1 MKLVIVESPNKVRK
15 IREFLG
21 SGFRVS
27 ACFGHVR
34 DLPVSGDLA
43 VKFEGGKITPAYQ
56 MLERSA
62 RHIAELSKLAK
73 EAEEVLLA
81 TDPDREGEAIAWH
94 VSQLLGERAYSRVVF
109 HAVTKSEVQKAM
121 AKPRPLDRRLIDAQQ
136 ARRVLDRVV
145 GWLVSPTLRRLGKE
159 ARSAGRV
166 QSVALRL
173 VAEREKEIKKHS
185 VVDYYV
191 LEARLEK
198 EGAPPP
204 FLAKLVAWKSQ
215 PLAQRLTAPA
225 VAEKTVEWCKRQSW
239 RVLSCERR
247 ESVRNAPPPF
257 TTATVQQAASVR
269 LGFNPDQTMKLLQG
283 LFEDGRITYHRT
295 DSTALAP
302 EAVEAARQVIG
313 RDFPAPYLPPA
324 PIVHATKAANAQEA
338 HEAIRPTHP
347 ESGADA
353 LGSHEAG
360 SLYRLIWQRFI
371 ACQMSAGRD
380 QITTLQVACAPG
392 AWKTAEGA
400 LEPMGVFEAKGKV
413 TLFDGWRRLA
423 GEDATEEAKR
433 KPGKKPEAAEAEEDD
448 DQNELPMLE
457 PGEPLKLVD
466 LAALKRATKP
476 PPRYTQASL
485 IKKLEHDGIG
495 RPSTYAAIMRTIL
508 ERGYVKE
515 EKRKLQ
521 ATPLGLSVTDFLVR
535 HFTGN
540 FIDLGYTARL
550 EGELDR
556 IARGEAD
563 WEKVVTEA
571 SFAVLELARRAGL
584 RYNPLQPAP
593 PPMRPNAS
601 PDGAQDRGASA
612 PPPMRPN
619 AFPDGAQDRGASA
632 PQAPPPAAKAP
643 EAS

>member
-21 SGFRVS
+21 PGYRVS

-62 RHIAELSKLAK
+62 RHIAELAQLAK
-73 EAEEVLLA
+73 QSEEVLLA

-94 VSQLLGERAYSRVVF
+94 VSQLLGERSYSRVVF
-109 HAVTKSEVQKAM
+109 NAVTKAEVQKAM
-121 AKPRPLDRRLIDAQQ
+121 AKPRALDRRLIDAQQ

-198 EGAPPP
+198 EGAPPT
-204 FLAKLVAWKSQ
+204 FSAKLVAWKSQ
-215 PLAQRLTAPA
+215 PLAQRLTAA
-225 VAEKTVEWCKRQSW
+225 SVAEKTVEWCKRQSW
-239 RVLSCERR
+239 RVHSCERR

-269 LGFNPDQTMKLLQG
+269 LGLNPDQTMKLLQG

-302 EAVEAARQVIG
+302 EAVEAARQVIR
-313 RDFPAPYLPPA
+313 RDFPGPYMPRE

-347 ESGADA
+347 ESGPDA
-353 LGSHEAG
+353 LGEGESG
-360 SLYRLIWQRFI
+360 RLYRLIWQRFI
-371 ACQMSAGRD
+371 ACQMAAGRD

-392 AWKTAEGA
+392 AWKTAEGV

-433 KPGKKPEAAEAEEDD
+433 KPGRKESAEAEEEE
-448 DQNELPMLE
+448 DQSELPMLE
-457 PGEPLKLVD
+457 PGEPLKLLE

-476 PPRYTQASL
+476 PPRFTQASL
-485 IKKLEHDGIG
+485 IKKLEAEGIG
-495 RPSTYAAIMRTIL
+495 RPSTYAAIMRVIL
-508 ERGYVKE
+508 DRGYVKD
-515 EKRKLQ
+515 EKRKLH

-550 EGELDR
+550 EGDLDR

-571 SFAVLELARRAGL
+571 SFAVLALARRAGL
-584 RYNPLQPAP
+584 RYNPLQPVVKTQP
-593 PPMRPNAS
+593 S
-601 PDGAQDRGASA
+601 GQ
-612 PPPMRPN
+612 
-619 AFPDGAQDRGASA
+619 
-632 PQAPPPAAKAP
+632 
-643 EAS
+643 